1 MWLISGFHSGRSV
14 ANRRTAD
21 YQEMASSYTGAGV
34 GAVLLRAGGSVA
46 RRQGSGVVS
55 AWADAQRRRQREIE
69 TKQRAWQA
77 AQDEQARAQ
86 RTAVRA
92 QARDHREALRAYQ
105 QGRDADAAAR
115 TGELD
120 AGAAGLG
127 RILGGSW
134 PPRRSSSAS

>member
-1 MWLISGFHSGRSV
+1 
-14 ANRRTAD
+14 
-21 YQEMASSYTGAGV
+21 
-34 GAVLLRAGGSVA
+34 
-46 RRQGSGVVS
+46 VVS

-69 TKQRAWQA
+69 AQQRAWQA

-92 QARDHREALRAYQ
+92 QVRDQREALRAYQ

-120 AGAAGLG
+120 ARAAGLG
-127 RILGGSW
+127 RVLGRVLAA
-134 PPRRSSSAS
+134 PPFSSAS